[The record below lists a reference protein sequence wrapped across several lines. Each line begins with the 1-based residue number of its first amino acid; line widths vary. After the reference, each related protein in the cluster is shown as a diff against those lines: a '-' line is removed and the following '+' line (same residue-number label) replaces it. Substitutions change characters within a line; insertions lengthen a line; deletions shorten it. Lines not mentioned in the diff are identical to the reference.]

1 MEDWDQIL
9 AQHAQAVWRVAYRVV
24 GTTADADECM
34 QEAFVD
40 AVRVAGRETV
50 RDWGALLRRLVT
62 VRALDCLRR
71 RHTEKARV
79 AGEADCE
86 ALPSCEDSPDAQMQR
101 GELADGLRRALT
113 RLPPQQAQVFCLR
126 VVEEMSYEEI
136 AEQLQISVNS
146 IGVIL
151 NRARKRLRELLP
163 HLVAGQES

>member
-71 RHTEKARV
+71 RQTERARIPG
-79 AGEADCE
+79 AADCE
-86 ALPSCEDSPDAQMQR
+86 AFISCEDPPDAQMQR

-113 RLPPQQAQVFCLR
+113 QLPPTQAQVFCLR
-126 VVEEMSYEEI
+126 VVEEMSYDEI
-136 AEQLQISVNS
+136 AEQLQINVNS